1 MKLIGGFVE
10 VGSAAVGYLVIML
23 YVVYFKLG
31 ETKPC
36 C

>member
-1 MKLIGGFVE
+1 MTLIGGFVE
-10 VGSAAVGYLVIML
+10 VGSATVGYLVIML
-23 YVVYFKLG
+23 FVVYFKLR